1 MWTWLEECSRAGGGA
16 RFSRMQWRTARV
28 LQMAKAGI
36 RADSSVMVDCGN
48 ILQEANGCVCSFCV
62 WTCCVIMTV
71 KFLDRA
77 EVFFQLALRQTMRTR
92 CSGRIGGARR

>member
-1 MWTWLEECSRAGGGA
+1 
-16 RFSRMQWRTARV
+16 MQWRTARV

-48 ILQEANGCVCSFCV
+48 ILQEANGCV
-62 WTCCVIMTV
+62 IMTV

-77 EVFFQLALRQTMRTR
+77 EAFSQLALRQSMRTR
-92 CSGRIGGARR
+92 CSGRIGGARK